1 MKHKSY
7 VLVLLASVFIS
18 SEFISSG
25 FNIGV
30 PKAHAQAQN
39 TQRLEQRCE
48 NVSERIANRKTG
60 IEKSITSLNNSSAK
74 VDSVITKRIA
84 TLTEKGVDTQQLSAN
99 LAEYKTRVQNMVSI
113 RQETLNQLNALN
125 PSDCVSNKTQFAE
138 SLKAINSGIKQ
149 RNAENRELKT
159 FLRENLI
166 DLVKSLN
173 NSDQ

>member
-18 SEFISSG
+18 MEFIL
-25 FNIGV
+25 GV
-30 PKAHAQAQN
+30 PKAHAQTQN

-48 NVSERIANRKTG
+48 NVSERIEKRKTG

-84 TLTEKGVDTQQLSAN
+84 SLTEKGVDTQQLSEN
-99 LAEYKTRVQNMVSI
+99 LTEYKTRVQNMVSI
-113 RQETLNQLNALN
+113 RQETLTQLNALN
-125 PSDCVSNKTQFAE
+125 PSDCVSNKTQFTE

>member
-18 SEFISSG
+18 LEFILS
-25 FNIGV
+25 V

-48 NVSERIANRKTG
+48 NVSERITNRKTG

-84 TLTEKGVDTQQLSAN
+84 TLTEKGIDTQQLSAN
-99 LAEYKTRVQNMVSI
+99 LAEYKTRVQNMV
-113 RQETLNQLNALN
+113 
-125 PSDCVSNKTQFAE
+125 
-138 SLKAINSGIKQ
+138 
-149 RNAENRELKT
+149 
-159 FLRENLI
+159 
-166 DLVKSLN
+166 
-173 NSDQ
+173 